1 MIDARERAAVLIEA
15 LPYIQAFAGKTFV
28 IKYGGAAMLDEGLKR
43 AFAQDV
49 ILMRYVG
56 LNPVVVHGGGPQ
68 ITETLRRLGLQS
80 RFVEG
85 MRVTDGETMAVVEM
99 VLTGQTNQEIVRL
112 INAEGGRAVGLS
124 GKDGSLLTAR
134 KLEMVSKGG
143 SVDLGLVGEVERVDP
158 AVLATLER
166 DGFIPVIAPVGVGRD
181 GATYNINADLVAGA
195 VAAGLKAARLILLTD
210 QEGVLDRDTRL
221 MPVLRRDEARRL
233 IEEGVINGGMIPKVD
248 CCLAALQGGVEK
260 ATIVDGRVP
269 HAVLL
274 ELFTD
279 QGVGTQIV

>member
-1 MIDARERAAVLIEA
+1 MLSASERAAVLVEA

-28 IKYGGAAMLDEGLKR
+28 IKYGGAAMLNDGLKR

-68 ITETLRRLGLQS
+68 ITDTLKKLGVET

-85 MRVTDGETMAVVEM
+85 MRVTDPATMSVVEM
-99 VLTGQTNQEIVRL
+99 VLVGQTNPEIVRM
-112 INAEGGRAVGLS
+112 INSEGGRAVGLS
-124 GKDGSLLTAR
+124 GKDGGLFTAR

-143 SVDLGLVGEVERVDP
+143 PIDLGLVGEVERVDP
-158 AVLATLER
+158 SVLRSLER

-181 GATYNINADLVAGA
+181 NLPYNINADLVAGA
-195 VAAGLKAARLILLTD
+195 IAGGLKAARLILLTD
-210 QEGVLDRDTRL
+210 QEGVLDRDGRL
-221 MPVLRRDEARRL
+221 VPVLRRDDARRM
-233 IEEGVINGGMIPKVD
+233 IADGTISGGMIPKVT
-248 CCLAALQGGVEK
+248 CCLDALDAGVEK
-260 ATIVDGRVP
+260 ATIADGRVP

>member
-1 MIDARERAAVLIEA
+1 MITATERAAVLIEA

-28 IKYGGAAMLDEGLKR
+28 IKYGGAAMLSDTLKR

-68 ITETLRRLGLQS
+68 ITDTLRKFGVET

-85 MRVTDGETMAVVEM
+85 MRVTDAATMSVVEM
-99 VLTGQTNQEIVRL
+99 VLVGQTNPEIVRM
-112 INAEGGRAVGLS
+112 INSEGGRAVGLS
-124 GKDGSLLTAR
+124 GKDGNLFTAR
-134 KLEMVSKGG
+134 KLEMMSKGG
-143 SVDLGLVGEVERVDP
+143 AVDLGLVGEVEKVDP
-158 AVLATLER
+158 TVLTSLDR

-181 GATYNINADLVAGA
+181 NLPYNINADLVAGSI
-195 VAAGLKAARLILLTD
+195 AGGLEAARLILLTD
-210 QEGVLDRDTRL
+210 QEGVLDKEKRL
-221 MPVLRRDEARRL
+221 MPVLRRDDARRM
-233 IEEGVINGGMIPKVD
+233 IADGTISGGMIPKVE
-248 CCLAALQGGVEK
+248 CCLRALDAGVEK
-260 ATIVDGRVP
+260 ATIADGRVP

>member
-1 MIDARERAAVLIEA
+1 MINNTERAAVLIEA

-28 IKYGGAAMLDEGLKR
+28 IKYGGAAMLDNALKR

-56 LNPVVVHGGGPQ
+56 LNPIVVHGGGPQ
-68 ITETLRRLGLQS
+68 ITDTLKRLGVES

-85 MRVTDGETMAVVEM
+85 MRVTDAETMAVVEM
-99 VLTGQTNQEIVRL
+99 VLVGQTNPEIVRL

-124 GKDGSLLTAR
+124 GKDGGLFTAR

-143 SVDLGLVGEVERVDP
+143 AVDLGLVGEVERVDP
-158 AVLATLER
+158 TVLDSLKR

-181 GATYNINADLVAGA
+181 GHPYNVNADLVAGA
-195 VAAGLKAARLILLTD
+195 VASGLGASRLILLTD
-210 QEGVLDRDTRL
+210 QAGVLDRGQRL
-221 MPVLRRDEARRL
+221 VPVLRRDDAKRM
-233 IEEGVINGGMIPKVD
+233 IEEGVIAGGMIPKVE
-248 CCLAALQGGVEK
+248 CCVQALEAGVER
-260 ATIVDGRVP
+260 ATIADGRVP

-279 QGVGTQIV
+279 EGVGTQIV

>member
-1 MIDARERAAVLIEA
+1 MIDVRDRAAVLIEA

-68 ITETLRRLGLQS
+68 ITDTLKKLGVPT

-85 MRVTDGETMAVVEM
+85 MRVTDAETMSVVEM
-99 VLTGQTNQEIVRL
+99 VLEGQTNPEIVRM

-124 GKDGSLLTAR
+124 GKDGNLFTAR
-134 KLEMVSKGG
+134 KLEMQSKGG
-143 SVDLGLVGEVERVDP
+143 AVDLGLVGEVERVDP
-158 AVLATLER
+158 TVLQSLER

-181 GATYNINADLVAGA
+181 GRPYNVNADLVAGA
-195 VAAGLKAARLILLTD
+195 IAAGLKATRLILVTD
-210 QEGVLDRDTRL
+210 QEGVLDANRRL
-221 MPVLRRDEARRL
+221 IPALRRDEARRL
-233 IEEGVINGGMIPKVD
+233 IEQGVISGGMIPKVE
-248 CCLAALQGGVEK
+248 CCLDALAGGAEK

>member
-28 IKYGGAAMLDEGLKR
+28 IKYGGAVMLDERLKR

-49 ILMRYVG
+49 VLMRYVG

-68 ITETLRRLGLQS
+68 ITETLKRFGVQS

-99 VLTGQTNQEIVRL
+99 VLTGQTNPEIVRL

-124 GKDGSLLTAR
+124 GKDGGLLTAR

-143 SVDLGLVGEVERVDP
+143 SVDLGLVGDVERVDP

-166 DGFIPVIAPVGVGRD
+166 EGFIPVIAPVGVSRD
-181 GATYNINADLVAGA
+181 GATYNINADLAAGA
-195 VAAGLKAARLILLTD
+195 IAAGLKAARLILLTD
-210 QEGVLDRDTRL
+210 QEGVLDREKRL
-221 MPVLRRDEARRL
+221 LPVLRRDEARRL

>member
-1 MIDARERAAVLIEA
+1 MLSASERAAVLIEA

-28 IKYGGAAMLDEGLKR
+28 IKYGGAAMLNDGLKR

-68 ITETLRRLGLQS
+68 ITETLKKLGVET

-85 MRVTDGETMAVVEM
+85 MRVTDTATMSVVEM
-99 VLTGQTNQEIVRL
+99 VLVGQTNPEIVRM
-112 INAEGGRAVGLS
+112 INSEGGRAVGLS
-124 GKDGSLLTAR
+124 GKDGGLFTAR
-134 KLEMVSKGG
+134 KLEMISKGG
-143 SVDLGLVGEVERVDP
+143 AVDLGLVGEVEKVD
-158 AVLATLER
+158 ATVLRSLER

-181 GATYNINADLVAGA
+181 NLPYNVNADLVAGSI
-195 VAAGLKAARLILLTD
+195 AGGLTAARLILLTD
-210 QEGVLDRDTRL
+210 QEGVLDEDKRL
-221 MPVLRRDEARRL
+221 LPVLRRDDARRM
-233 IEEGVINGGMIPKVD
+233 IADGTISGGMIPKVE
-248 CCLAALQGGVEK
+248 CCLDALGAGVDK
-260 ATIVDGRVP
+260 ATIADGRVP
-269 HAVLL
+269 HAILL

>member
-1 MIDARERAAVLIEA
+1 VLIEA

-28 IKYGGAAMLDEGLKR
+28 IKYGGAVMLDERLKR

-49 ILMRYVG
+49 VLMRYVG

-68 ITETLRRLGLQS
+68 ITETLKRFGVQS

-99 VLTGQTNQEIVRL
+99 VLTGQTNPEIVRL

-124 GKDGSLLTAR
+124 GKDGGLLTAR

-143 SVDLGLVGEVERVDP
+143 SVDLGLVGDVERVDP

-166 DGFIPVIAPVGVGRD
+166 EGFIPVIAPVGVSRD
-181 GATYNINADLVAGA
+181 GATYNINADLAAGA
-195 VAAGLKAARLILLTD
+195 IAAGLKAARLILLTD
-210 QEGVLDRDTRL
+210 QEGVLDREKRL
-221 MPVLRRDEARRL
+221 LPVLRRDEARRL

>member
-28 IKYGGAAMLDEGLKR
+28 IKYGGAVMLDERLKR

-49 ILMRYVG
+49 VLMRYVG

-68 ITETLRRLGLQS
+68 ITETLKRFGVQS

-99 VLTGQTNQEIVRL
+99 VLTGQTNPEIVRL

-124 GKDGSLLTAR
+124 GKDGGLLTAR

-143 SVDLGLVGEVERVDP
+143 SVDLGLVGDVERVDP
-158 AVLATLER
+158 VVLATLER
-166 DGFIPVIAPVGVGRD
+166 EGFIPVIAPVGVSRD
-181 GATYNINADLVAGA
+181 GATYNINADLAAGA
-195 VAAGLKAARLILLTD
+195 IAAGLKAARLILLTD
-210 QEGVLDRDTRL
+210 QEGVLDREKRL
-221 MPVLRRDEARRL
+221 LPVLRRDEARRL

>member
-43 AFAQDV
+43 AFAQDI
-49 ILMRYVG
+49 ILLRYVG

-68 ITETLRRLGLQS
+68 ITDTLQRLGVAS

-85 MRVTDGETMAVVEM
+85 MRVTDPETMAVVEM
-99 VLTGQTNQEIVRL
+99 VLVGQTNQEIVRL

-124 GKDGSLLTAR
+124 GPDGGLITAR
-134 KLEMVSKGG
+134 KLRMVSNGEA
-143 SVDLGLVGEVERVDP
+143 VDLGLVGEVERVDP
-158 AVLATLER
+158 AVLAALEAA
-166 DGFIPVIAPVGVGRD
+166 GFIPVIAPVGVGRD

-195 VAAGLKAARLILLTD
+195 VAAALKATRLILLTD
-210 QEGVLDRDTRL
+210 QEGILDRERRL
-221 MPVLRRDEARRL
+221 IPSLARGDARRL
-233 IEEGVINGGMIPKVD
+233 IHEGIVSGGMIPKVD
-248 CCLAALQGGVEK
+248 CCLAALAGGVEK
-260 ATIVDGRVP
+260 ATILDGRVP

-279 QGVGTQIV
+279 AGVGTQIT

>member
-28 IKYGGAAMLDEGLKR
+28 IKYGGAAMLSDTLKR

-68 ITETLRRLGLQS
+68 ITDTLRKFGVET

-85 MRVTDGETMAVVEM
+85 MRVTDAATMSVVEM
-99 VLTGQTNQEIVRL
+99 VLVGQTNPEIVRM
-112 INAEGGRAVGLS
+112 INSEGGRAVGLS
-124 GKDGSLLTAR
+124 GKDGNLFTAR
-134 KLEMVSKGG
+134 KLEMMSKGG
-143 SVDLGLVGEVERVDP
+143 AVDLGLVGEVEKVDP
-158 AVLATLER
+158 TVLTSLDR

-181 GATYNINADLVAGA
+181 NLPYNINADLVAGSI
-195 VAAGLKAARLILLTD
+195 AGGLEAARLILLTD
-210 QEGVLDRDTRL
+210 QEGVLDKEKRL
-221 MPVLRRDEARRL
+221 MPVLRRDDARRM
-233 IEEGVINGGMIPKVD
+233 IADGTISGGMIPKVE
-248 CCLAALQGGVEK
+248 CCLRALDAGVEK
-260 ATIVDGRVP
+260 ATIADGRVS

>member
-1 MIDARERAAVLIEA
+1 MIGSAERAAVLIEA

-28 IKYGGAAMLDEGLKR
+28 IKYGGAAMLDETLKR

-56 LNPVVVHGGGPQ
+56 LNPIVVHGGGPQ
-68 ITETLRRLGLQS
+68 ITDTLRRLGVQS

-85 MRVTDGETMAVVEM
+85 MRVTDAETMSVVEM
-99 VLTGQTNQEIVRL
+99 VLVGQTNPEIVRL

-124 GKDGSLLTAR
+124 GKDGGLFTAR

-143 SVDLGLVGEVERVDP
+143 AVDLGLVGEVERVDP
-158 AVLATLER
+158 TVLDSLKR

-181 GATYNINADLVAGA
+181 GRPYNVNADLVAGSI
-195 VAAGLKAARLILLTD
+195 AAGLGASRLILLTD
-210 QEGVLDRDTRL
+210 QTGVLDRDKRL
-221 MPVLRRDEARRL
+221 VPVLRRDDARRM
-233 IEEGVINGGMIPKVD
+233 IAEGVVSGGMIPKVE
-248 CCLAALQGGVEK
+248 CCLQALDAGVEK
-260 ATIVDGRVP
+260 ATIADGRLP

-279 QGVGTQIV
+279 EGVGTQIV